1 MSLTER
7 EFLKN
12 YNIHDFDIPLMSV
25 DMAIFAVDDKQLK
38 VLLINRDNHPFKHSW
53 ALPGGFVDLNQDK
66 DIDKTAIRKLK
77 EKTGVKSPYLEQV
90 ESIGNAKRDP
100 RGWSVTIV
108 YYALIDIQQ
117 SKVRDSDAIKW
128 VSVDEVVNLK
138 LAFDH
143 NALIAKAIERLQSK
157 ASYTALPIELL
168 PEEFTLT
175 ELQRIFEIILGR
187 ELPLKSFRR
196 RILAQAKC
204 KAVSFNR

>member
-1 MSLTER
+1 MFKTLTQ
-7 EFLKN
+7 
-12 YNIHDFDIPLMSV
+12 H
-25 DMAIFAVDDKQLK
+25 
-38 VLLINRDNHPFKHSW
+38 
-53 ALPGGFVDLNQDK
+53 QDK

-196 RILAQAKC
+196 RILAADVVEATGDSKVSGKRNAKLYRSTG
-204 KAVSFNR
+204 KDRNYVFPRPLQIRVV